1 MSYTGTGA
9 NPMERSSGSQV
20 GQRMYPLESVASVT
34 TATTALLTT
43 LQSSGWEPRAGY
55 GVPMD
60 ESTEQPALHTEVSGV
75 NTLSATER
83 ERGAFKSHRAQ
94 TEGVPY
100 YRREYTHPIT
110 TQIEQVGSDEG
121 TNAVSDELIL
131 HKRHS
136 NPASHGERTDTTSG
150 SGSTSQDP
158 DGP

>member
-1 MSYTGTGA
+1 
-9 NPMERSSGSQV
+9 
-20 GQRMYPLESVASVT
+20 MYPLESVASVT

-55 GVPMD
+55 GVSMNEP
-60 ESTEQPALHTEVSGV
+60 TKQPALHTEVSGV
-75 NTLSATER
+75 HTLSATER
-83 ERGAFKSHRAQ
+83 EARSSH
-94 TEGVPY
+94 TMPN

-131 HKRHS
+131 HKRQS
-136 NPASHGERTDTTSG
+136 NPASHAERTDTTSG